1 MYIQHFGLAQYPFSL
16 TPNTR
21 YFLKLP
27 SHQQAFDLLLTVLN
41 SEANFAKITGEVGTG
56 KTMLC
61 RKVLNSLEFH
71 KNRYVTAFIP
81 HPVLSAEGIVQ
92 AIAEELNIESSSDLS
107 YYELLKLVT
116 AAIIDFSHEKK
127 SVVLFVDEAQAMP
140 EETLEA
146 VHLLT
151 NVETQNSNHLQVF
164 LFGQPELNQL
174 LDRPMLNQLKQD
186 MSFSFELTALDRAG
200 VEAYV
205 EHRLKKGGYNGSHLF
220 STAALN
226 LLFRGSQG
234 VPRLINVLSH
244 KAMMVAFGKGEQFID
259 EQHIASAIEDTESI
273 KFKTLPLPENDRLS
287 DLQ

>member
-27 SHQQAFDLLLTVLN
+27 SHQQMFNLFLAALDG
-41 SEANFAKITGEVGTG
+41 EANFAKITGEVGTG

-61 RKVLNSLEFH
+61 RIVLNSLKLH

-81 HPVLSAEGIVQ
+81 HPVLSAEGIVH
-92 AIAEELNIESSSDLS
+92 AIAEELAIERSSNLS
-107 YYELLKLVT
+107 YYQLLKVVT
-116 AAIIDFSHEKK
+116 EAIIDISNENK
-127 SVVLFVDEAQAMP
+127 SVILFIDEAQAMP

-151 NVETQNSNHLQVF
+151 NIKTRNRNPLQLI
-164 LFGQPELNQL
+164 LFGQPELDQL

-186 MSFSFELTALDRAG
+186 MSFSFELPALDREG

-205 EHRLKKGGYNGSHLF
+205 GHRLRKAGYSGSQPF

-234 VPRLINVLSH
+234 VPRLINVLCH
-244 KAMMVAFGKGEQFID
+244 KAMMAAFGKGEQYID
-259 EQHIASAIEDTESI
+259 EQYIATAIDDTEATRFRNPRHSRV
-273 KFKTLPLPENDRLS
+273 PAD
-287 DLQ
+287 